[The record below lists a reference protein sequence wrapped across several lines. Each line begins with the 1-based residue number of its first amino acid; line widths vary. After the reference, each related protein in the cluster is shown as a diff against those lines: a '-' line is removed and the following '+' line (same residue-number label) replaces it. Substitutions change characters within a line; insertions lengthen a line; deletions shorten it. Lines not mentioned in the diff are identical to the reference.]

1 MTLLIVTVFP
11 VPAPLA
17 IVIVLELGVRVVD
30 TAAILRIA
38 ACPVE
43 PCGFVAGKL
52 VSLAIAVNPPTSS
65 IRSITLAS
73 IAPVVAT

>member
-1 MTLLIVTVFP
+1 MV
-11 VPAPLA
+11 
-17 IVIVLELGVRVVD
+17 IVIVLELGVKVVD

-43 PCGFVAGKL
+43 PCGFEVGKL